1 MSEPLKIVV
10 VGATGKMGQAI
21 SHQVYNESS
30 LELLAAIDIESSG
43 GIGKDVGELIGLNTG
58 IKISVDFESTLKKAD
73 VVIDFTRPEA
83 SLSFIDLCAK
93 NNVAYVLGTTGFSEQ
108 EKKLITDV
116 AKKIPICFSPN
127 MSIGVNLLIS
137 LTEKATKI
145 LQHDYDIEII
155 ESHHKHKVD
164 APSGTSL
171 RLGESVAKVTGRT
184 LNENGVFKR
193 HGNNLERK
201 ENEIGFSTIRGGD
214 IVGEHT
220 VMFAGIGERI
230 ELTHKASSRSTFS
243 KGAIIAAKFLR
254 DKKNGLFDMFDVLG
268 LKDWNLTKF
277 KLKKIL

>member
-43 GIGKDVGELIGLNTG
+43 GIGKDIGELIGLNTG
-58 IKISVDFESTLKKAD
+58 IKISADFESTLRKAD

-155 ESHHKHKVD
+155 ESHHKDKVD

-184 LNENGVFKR
+184 LNENGVFQR
-193 HGNNLERK
+193 HGNNLKRK

-230 ELTHKASSRSTFS
+230 ELTHKASSRLTFS

-268 LKDWNLTKF
+268 LKG
-277 KLKKIL
+277 

>member
-43 GIGKDVGELIGLNTG
+43 RIGKDVGELIGLNTG

-73 VVIDFTRPEA
+73 VVIDVTRPEA

-155 ESHHKHKVD
+155 VLLIYSY
-164 APSGTSL
+164 
-171 RLGESVAKVTGRT
+171 
-184 LNENGVFKR
+184 
-193 HGNNLERK
+193 
-201 ENEIGFSTIRGGD
+201 
-214 IVGEHT
+214 
-220 VMFAGIGERI
+220 
-230 ELTHKASSRSTFS
+230 
-243 KGAIIAAKFLR
+243 FLQ
-254 DKKNGLFDMFDVLG
+254 L
-268 LKDWNLTKF
+268 
-277 KLKKIL
+277 